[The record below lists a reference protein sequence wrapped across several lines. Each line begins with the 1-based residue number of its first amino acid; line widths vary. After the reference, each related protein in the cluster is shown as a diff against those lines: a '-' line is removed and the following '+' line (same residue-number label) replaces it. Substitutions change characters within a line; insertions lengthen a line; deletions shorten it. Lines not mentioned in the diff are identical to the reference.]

1 VKVFV
6 SFGIETTKIDRVHSF
21 RRVAAKGNLDRD
33 NDDDDVDN
41 NNNETTMIGK
51 KKHHK

>member
-21 RRVAAKGNLDRD
+21 RRVAAKGNLDSD

>member
-1 VKVFV
+1 MKVFV

-21 RRVAAKGNLDRD
+21 RRVAAKGNLDSD

-41 NNNETTMIGK
+41 NNNETTTIGK